1 VTDPARLARTLPGW
15 LRPADAGDDRIV
27 LASRVRLAR
36 NVAGTRFRRTLARPE
51 QTELVGRVLA
61 ACREALPWDDP
72 LHVQVHRLGPAN
84 RGVLSERQLCSR
96 ELTDAKHPTG
106 LHARD
111 DGLVAI
117 MGNEED
123 HVRLQ
128 SLAPGLDLT
137 AALAAAVGADRRLAA
152 RLGWAVHPELG
163 YLTACHT
170 NVGTGMRASV
180 MLHLPALAET
190 GELKAVLHGAAK
202 LGLAVRGRQ
211 GEGSEPGGHVYQL
224 SNLRSL
230 GHSEDQV
237 CAEVA
242 EAARAVVEAE
252 RLART
257 ALLAARVRLED
268 KVFRAWGM
276 LTGARILAGDEAY
289 DLLGWLRVGRSLDL
303 IPVPW
308 EVLDRLWLQIQPHHL
323 QALYK
328 EAAETGPRDRIRARL
343 VRDSLLPS

>member
-1 VTDPARLARTLPGW
+1 VTDAVRIARTVPGW
-15 LRPADAGDDRIV
+15 LRPADDGDDRIA

-36 NVAGTRFRRTLARPE
+36 SLAGTRFRRSLGRPE
-51 QTELVGRVLA
+51 QNEVVARVLD
-61 ACREALPWDDP
+61 ACTDTLPWDDP

-84 RGVLSERQLCSR
+84 RGLLPERQLCSR
-96 ELTDAKHPTG
+96 ELADAKHPTG
-106 LHARD
+106 LHASD
-111 DGLVAI
+111 DGLLAVMA
-117 MGNEED
+117 NEED

-128 SLAPGLDLT
+128 SLAPGLDLS
-137 AALAAAVGADRRLAA
+137 AALAAAVATDRRLDR
-152 RLGWAVHPELG
+152 RLGWAVHPGLG
-163 YLTACHT
+163 HLTACHT

-190 GELKAVLHGAAK
+190 GELKAVLQGAAK

-230 GHSEDQV
+230 GRSEDQL

-242 EAARAVVEAE
+242 DAARAVVLAE
-252 RLART
+252 RLARA

-268 KVFRAWGM
+268 RVFRAWGV
-276 LTGARILAGDEAY
+276 LTGARILAGDEAFEQ
-289 DLLGWLRVGRSLDL
+289 LGWLRVGRSLDL

-308 EVLDRLWLQIQPHHL
+308 EVLDRLWIQIQPHHL
-323 QALYK
+323 QALHK

-343 VRDSLLPS
+343 VRDSLKPF